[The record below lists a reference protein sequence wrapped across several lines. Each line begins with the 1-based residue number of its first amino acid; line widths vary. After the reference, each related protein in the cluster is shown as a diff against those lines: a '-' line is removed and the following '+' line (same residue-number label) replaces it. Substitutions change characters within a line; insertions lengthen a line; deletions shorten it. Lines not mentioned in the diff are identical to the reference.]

1 MHKLRVF
8 ASVAAIGCLALISTA
23 LFARAQTAKTEVT
36 FWTSHTEPD
45 LTSLKN
51 IVENFNKTSST
62 ITVKLVKIT
71 GTETDTAK
79 LTTAVAGG
87 TGPDV
92 YMLDRFIVAE
102 RAAAGFL
109 QELDEFTGKD
119 AVKPASEH
127 LPFAWAETQFKGKT
141 YALPFDTDTRVLY
154 YRKDIL
160 KQAGVNPEQ
169 LDPSKGVPS
178 LKLISN
184 ISAKLNTKDSQG
196 NYTRIGFVPW
206 PNQGW
211 HYTWGFAFNGSF
223 YDAASCKVTPT
234 DKGVV
239 AGFQYLYDYAKALDP
254 KKVAAFVS
262 TYYPPN
268 YPAAQEPFITG
279 RQPMVITGDWMIAN
293 MAKYAPK
300 ADWGVTYIPTAD
312 GHKTSWAGG
321 WSMVTPKGAKH
332 PAEAYEFMKYITGP
346 EGQSVYVKET
356 AHLPT
361 VKSLLGNNS
370 LFEKRHLF
378 FKDLLTSAKSRPAIP
393 VGALYWDQLTSAMNK
408 VTLNQATPMDALSQ
422 VATRVNQQLQKFC
435 K

>member
-1 MHKLRVF
+1 MHRLKVL
-8 ASVAAIGCLALISTA
+8 ASIGLIAGLALTSTT
-23 LFARAQTAKTEVT
+23 LFARAQTDKTEVT
-36 FWTSHTEPD
+36 FWTSHSEPD
-45 LTSLKN
+45 LTSLKH
-51 IVENFNKTSST
+51 IVDNFNKANSK
-62 ITVKLVKIT
+62 ITVKLVQVT

-109 QELDEFTGKD
+109 QELDEFTNAD
-119 AVKPASEH
+119 TMKPSEEH

-160 KQAGVNPEQ
+160 KQAGVNPDS

-178 LKLISN
+178 LKLISD
-184 ISAKLNTKDSQG
+184 ISAKVTTKDAQG

-223 YDAASCKVTPT
+223 YDAAKCQVTPT

-346 EGQSVYVKET
+346 EGQAVYVKET

-361 VKSLLGNNS
+361 VKSLLSNNS
-370 LFEKRHLF
+370 LFDKRHLF

-408 VTLNQATPMDALSQ
+408 VTLNQDTPIAALEQ
-422 VATRVNQQLQKFC
+422 VASRVNPQLQKFC

>member
-8 ASVAAIGCLALISTA
+8 ASVAAIGCLALASTA
-23 LFARAQTAKTEVT
+23 LFARAQTSKTEVT

-45 LTSLKN
+45 LTSLKH
-51 IVENFNKTSST
+51 IVDNFNKTSDK
-62 ITVKLVKIT
+62 IMVKLVKVT
-71 GTETDTAK
+71 GDVTDTAK

-109 QELDEFTGKD
+109 QELDEFT
-119 AVKPASEH
+119 AAETMKPVDEY

-160 KQAGVNPEQ
+160 KQAGVNPDQ
-169 LDPSKGVPS
+169 LDSAKGVPS
-178 LKLISN
+178 IKLVTSIAN
-184 ISAKLNTKDSQG
+184 KLNTKDSQG
-196 NYTRIGFVPW
+196 NYTRLG
-206 PNQGW
+206 
-211 HYTWGFAFNGSF
+211 AFNGSF

-268 YPAAQEPFITG
+268 YQPAQDPFITG
-279 RQPMVITGDWMIAN
+279 RQPMVITGDWVIAN

-300 ADWGVTYIPTAD
+300 ADWGVTYIPTPD

-361 VKSLLGNNS
+361 VKSLLSDNS

-408 VTLNQATPMDALSQ
+408 VTLNQAKPLDALTE
-422 VATRVNQQLQKFC
+422 VGTRVNQQLQKFC